1 MVSAINSF
9 ENKLDLWIPQL
20 SSLKYQH
27 LPSINKLKSANYE
40 RHINGIQLLKD
51 EFNRR
56 FQDLV
61 GIEPLLPFL
70 ANSFLKSDVSSLAL
84 LMEKFTFVDKNDT
97 KMEIIN
103 IQNDSQLKYV

>member
-61 GIEPLLPFL
+61 GIDEFSKITEVCRMVP
-70 ANSFLKSDVSSLAL
+70 
-84 LMEKFTFVDKNDT
+84 
-97 KMEIIN
+97 I
-103 IQNDSQLKYV
+103 